1 MDKWDRRFIEIAK
14 QVATWSTCL
23 RRHVGAVL
31 VKDKHII
38 ATGYN
43 GSPRGITDCKTYGK
57 CRREGVESGQHLE
70 LCSAV
75 HAEQNCI
82 IQCAR
87 YGISTEGAT
96 LYCTHLPCSE
106 CMKILINAGIETIYY
121 IEEYPSSLTY
131 SLAKETEIEL
141 IQLEV

>member
-1 MDKWDRRFIEIAK
+1 MEIAK

-31 VKDKHII
+31 VKDKHVI

-43 GSPRGITDCKTYGK
+43 GSP
-57 CRREGVESGQHLE
+57 SGTVNCLELNVCARQDVLSGEHLE
-70 LCSAV
+70 LCHAV

-82 IQCAR
+82 VQCAK

-96 LYCTHLPCSE
+96 LYCTHHPCNE
-106 CMKILINAGIETIYY
+106 CMKMLINAGIKEIYY
-121 IEEYPSSLTY
+121 IEWY
-131 SLAKETEIEL
+131 SHRLGTQLAREAGIKIIKIKE
-141 IQLEV
+141 